1 MAAPRSAMLAVASK
15 TAQLLSCKSRVP
27 QVVSCAGLK
36 LWKVPPTFE
45 GVEFP
50 EERKLRVLE
59 KVPTYPFGVRPPKMF
74 KDLATIRGPELVHNR
89 LLYNQY
95 GIMALSGAFLRPG
108 HIDMIRLNINKKLD
122 VTRMFAV
129 WRIDPPWKPITK
141 KGQGKRMG
149 KGKGSIDHYVTPI
162 KAGRVIIEIGGHVEF
177 EEIKP
182 LLEQVCHKLPVD
194 AIPITNQ
201 VLEEIRLEEEE
212 LERKNINP
220 FSIERVIDYKMH
232 DSARWISKYDRKYYT
247 KYV

>member
-1 MAAPRSAMLAVASK
+1 MLAFASK
-15 TAQLLSCKSRVP
+15 TAQLLSSRVP
-27 QVVSCAGLK
+27 QVVTCAGLK
-36 LWKVPPTFE
+36 QWKVPPTFE
-45 GVEFP
+45 DVEFP
-50 EERKLRVLE
+50 EERKLRILE

-108 HIDMIRLNINKKLD
+108 HLDMIRLNINKKLD

-149 KGKGSIDHYVTPI
+149 KGKRCHRPL
-162 KAGRVIIEIGGHVEF
+162 F
-177 EEIKP
+177 KP
-182 LLEQVCHKLPVD
+182 LLEQVCNKLPVD

-201 VLEEIRLEEEE
+201 LLEEIRLEEEE